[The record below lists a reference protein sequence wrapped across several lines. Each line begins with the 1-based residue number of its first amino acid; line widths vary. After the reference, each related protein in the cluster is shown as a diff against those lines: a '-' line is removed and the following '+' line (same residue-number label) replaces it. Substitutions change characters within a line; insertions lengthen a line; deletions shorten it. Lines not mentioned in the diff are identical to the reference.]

1 MQMINIIRILIAVF
15 CSLITLS
22 VVHAKEINQNA
33 KVFVSKSV
41 KDKLDKKQK
50 ISTFIKLV
58 QPKYSS
64 SYISKI
70 VDSIFKYSEKYKVN
84 PYTIAATAY
93 VESEFSMQSK
103 PCIGIMQLVKSSAKY
118 YNPNK
123 QYNPYTLD
131 GNIAIG
137 TIELSHHL
145 HRYNSRGELPG
156 RSALKRAYERY
167 NGSNLKKSYANKA
180 LLVQIR
186 LENLSTDNLKA
197 KLKKGPIWR
206 L

>member
-1 MQMINIIRILIAVF
+1 MQMINIIRILISFVCLLLTVNTVKAE
-15 CSLITLS
+15 
-22 VVHAKEINQNA
+22 KINQDA
-33 KVFVSKSV
+33 KASVSNSA
-41 KDKLDKKQK
+41 KDKLDKKYK

-93 VESEFSMQSK
+93 VESEYSMQSK
-103 PCIGIMQLVKSSAKY
+103 PCIGIMQLVKSSVRY

-123 QYNPYTLD
+123 QYDPYTID

-145 HRYNSRGELPG
+145 HRFNSRGELPG
-156 RSALKRAYERY
+156 RSSLKRAYERY
-167 NGSNLKKSYANKA
+167 NGSYLKKSYANKA

-186 LENLSTDNLKA
+186 LENLSVDNLKA
-197 KLKKGPIWR
+197 KLKKGPIWK

>member
-1 MQMINIIRILIAVF
+1 MINIIRILMAVF
-15 CSLITLS
+15 CLLLTIS
-22 VVHAKEINQNA
+22 VVHAQKINQNA

-41 KDKLDKKQK
+41 KDKLDKKLK
-50 ISTFIKLV
+50 ISKFIKLV
-58 QPKYSS
+58 QPKYSDS
-64 SYISKI
+64 HISKI
-70 VDSIFKYSEKYKVN
+70 VNSIFKYSEKYKVN
-84 PYTIAATAY
+84 PYMIASTAY

-103 PCIGIMQLVKSSAKY
+103 PCIGIMQLIRSSAKY
-118 YNPNK
+118 YNPNR

-137 TIELSHHL
+137 TVELSHHL
-145 HRYNSRGELPG
+145 KKYNSRGDLPG
-156 RSALKRAYERY
+156 RSAVKRAYERY
-167 NGSNLKKSYANKA
+167 NGSVNKYSYANKA

-186 LENLSTDNLKA
+186 LENLSIDSLKA

>member
-1 MQMINIIRILIAVF
+1 MINIIKIFVTVF
-15 CSLITLS
+15 CLLFTIS
-22 VVHAKEINQNA
+22 VVQAQKINQNA

-41 KDKLDKKQK
+41 KDKLDKKLK
-50 ISTFIKLV
+50 ISKFIKLV
-58 QPKYSS
+58 QPKYSN

-70 VDSIFKYSEKYKVN
+70 VNSIYKYSEKYKVN
-84 PYTIAATAY
+84 PYMIASTAY

-103 PCIGIMQLVKSSAKY
+103 PCIGIMQLIKSSAKY
-118 YNPNK
+118 YNPNR

-137 TIELSHHL
+137 TVELSHHL
-145 HRYNSRGELPG
+145 KKYNLRGELPG
-156 RSALKRAYERY
+156 RSAVKKAYESY
-167 NGSNLKKSYANKA
+167 NASANKNSYANKA

-186 LENLSTDNLKA
+186 LENLSIDSLKA